1 MESILQPVGGSRR
14 PIEPHSLH
22 APNAAPR
29 SDAREIVAV
38 ARGRLHGHFAS
49 YQKKTHAGLLNANS
63 FAQSGVCSGR
73 RQRPAR
79 RQRHGISHDPS
90 PDARRQTLPW
100 AVSLER
106 RPPEA
111 GLHISRQRVATAT
124 GRGGRL
130 SLTHFMPP
138 RSLLAAPRSCARELA
153 SCHGHTTQQ
162 FSLSWPWP
170 TTVKPPEAGSMITL
184 HLTRF
189 RIYPT
194 PICAP
199 LALHKAGP
207 LL

>member
-1 MESILQPVGGSRR
+1 MVGAAANGQPASPAAEPVIARR
-14 PIEPHSLH
+14 AIPLMRSPLSFQRPAATHLLVHNDLPQSGVCSVAARGRPAARGMASAMIPCQTPDASLG
-22 APNAAPR
+22 R
-29 SDAREIVAV
+29 VERR
-38 ARGRLHGHFAS
+38 ARGRLHCA
-49 YQKKTHAGLLNANS
+49 
-63 FAQSGVCSGR
+63 
-73 RQRPAR
+73 
-79 RQRHGISHDPS
+79 
-90 PDARRQTLPW
+90 
-100 AVSLER
+100 
-106 RPPEA
+106 
-111 GLHISRQRVATAT
+111 RQRVATAT